1 MANTHAIMKSSL
13 AKALIDAGVQHFDL
27 GGPVATGNGTAVQ
40 GPVGGTL
47 GQILGNNSYQAGQ
60 ANIQA
65 GTNAGQ
71 LNDAYNKAQTG
82 ISSQQGLASS
92 LQPQTTSA
100 ISNQQTLAQQLLNQS
115 NGSGPN
121 PAQSALNSSTGT
133 NVANQAAL
141 MAGQRGAG
149 SNPALIAKLAAEQGA
164 NTQQQAVGQS
174 ATLQAEQQLAAQ
186 KQLGELS
193 GQQVGQ
199 AESANNAANAA
210 AQGEQGILQN
220 ANNANNN
227 ANVGIQSNINNVD
240 AATSAA
246 NAGQGAK
253 IGSLI
258 NGAMGNVSS
267 LSSLLGGGGGGGGT
281 YAGMASALPELS
293 APAGLLG
300 AAALYKGGK
309 VDASNGAKIAG
320 KSKYPGNDP
329 RNDVVPAILSKG
341 EEVLPNSVTQSKDAP
356 KKAAEFVKHLQ
367 DKKGKGE
374 DGGYSKVVSAKKSL
388 KERVEALEK
397 LTSKGA

>member
-60 ANIQA
+60 ANIQT

-149 SNPALIAKLAAEQGA
+149 ANPALIAKLAAEQGA

-193 GQQVGQ
+193 GQQLGQ
-199 AESANNAANAA
+199 AESANNAANAG
-210 AQGEQGILQN
+210 AQGEQGILQS

-227 ANVGIQSNINNVD
+227 ANVGIQSNINSVD

-246 NAGQGAK
+246 NAGQGTK

-267 LSSLLGGGGGGGGT
+267 LGSLFGGGGGAAAAGG
-281 YAGMASALPELS
+281 AGD
-293 APAGLLG
+293 LLG
-300 AAALYKGGK
+300 VGALTFSKGGM
-309 VDASNGAKIAG
+309 VDASNGAKIGG
-320 KSKYPGNDP
+320 KAKFAGNDS
-329 RNDVVPAILSKG
+329 RNDVVPAMLSKG
-341 EEVLPNSVTQSKDAP
+341 EEVLPNSVTQAKDAP

-367 DKKGKGE
+367 DKKGKAE

-397 LTSKGA
+397 LNSKGA